1 MNIRSLS
8 APGLV
13 LLICSLDS
21 VQCLAAEDPARFLS
35 ASAWQGT
42 LTRSASD
49 AGSGQYTNGSGSVC
63 DQRWTLNHSSALNV
77 TIPLDGTSQSGP
89 SRIYLTDADATPFST
104 LDESL
109 SEDCVSTDGIRQ
121 SASYGARLSSDFPTP
136 GEVSML
142 VDTDAGT
149 YTIDFDLL
157 IGYQMIYNGTPSP
170 LPDVAFWFW
179 NNAGADGGRVTRPL
193 PASGMTIS
201 GAATNSL
208 TDAALHGCVSGA
220 TASAWNDMQG
230 NLVITWNLTPKTNA
244 VELQVEIKDADDGTD
259 YDYWLPAGN
268 LRRPEEPGNSLK
280 FIGRLVQPDGTPS
293 TDTATSM
300 KCELL
305 NVSQETGVCMNFPI
319 NGGANRDF
327 KLLQQATATF
337 WLVDSETSMRTVFP
351 GLTSAEGIVS
361 CYDYGAWAEI
371 KISAMVN
378 GQEIV
383 GYRKGDLGKEKEPI
397 RLPKRKSD
405 SHVADLWKDQHQVR
419 DLADDDDSDNTP
431 VGDKHKGDG
440 FSLYEEYRGF
450 AENQKHI
457 RTSPEV
463 KDLFV
468 RDQIGGAGVK
478 EQILKFGRASA
489 LDVHHKLRP
498 GEMAADA
505 RMNFNHGY
513 AYLHDQHGLYVRGR
527 LEQKGRSEAVTKAG
541 YDTNLV
547 STPGTTSRIELEPV
561 EIGLDLRNV
570 NNVRIFRELAVDSLA
585 HELGHGCSVYHHG
598 DSDEPVLL
606 LRQFNPDGSSFLI
619 ATDGNKARVQSEDG
633 VSAVGLSYTKVGT
646 NQVLVLNTGERQGQH
661 SGNMDCIM
669 RYHVADT
676 FPSQF
681 DPQHLFYRFNPED
694 QHSRT
699 LFCESAVGT
708 KANASSPGKPW
719 PRFGDAAEKRG
730 DCKHQ
735 LCVNDYYFDDD
746 LHKR

>member
-1 MNIRSLS
+1 
-8 APGLV
+8 LV

-136 GEVSML
+136 GDVSML
-142 VDTDAGT
+142 IDTDAGT
-149 YTIDFDLL
+149 YTIGFDLL

-179 NNAGADGGRVTRPL
+179 NNAGADSGGHVTRPL

-208 TDAALHGCVSGA
+208 TDAALHGCVSIA

-280 FIGRLVQPDGTPS
+280 FIGRLVKPDGTPS
-293 TDTATSM
+293 TDIATSM

-305 NVSQETGVCMNFPI
+305 NVSQEPGVCMNFPI

-327 KLLQQATATF
+327 KLLQQANFPPKTATF

-371 KISAMVN
+371 KITAMVN

-383 GYRKGDLGKEKEPI
+383 GYRKGDLGKEKAPI

-431 VGDKHKGDG
+431 VGDEHKGDG
-440 FSLYEEYRGF
+440 FSLYQEYRGF
-450 AENQKHI
+450 SEKMSHI
-457 RTSPEV
+457 RTNPDE
-463 KDLFV
+463 KDFFV
-468 RDQIGGAGVK
+468 RNKIGGAETVT
-478 EQILKFGRASA
+478 EILKFARASG
-489 LDVHHKLRP
+489 LRVHHRLQSGEIAPDGLMTVNAGWAALHPQNGIYLR
-498 GEMAADA
+498 GSTMDT
-505 RMNFNHGY
+505 G
-513 AYLHDQHGLYVRGR
+513 
-527 LEQKGRSEAVTKAG
+527 KSRSVPKDEYEGTI
-541 YDTNLV
+541 
-547 STPGTTSRIELEPV
+547 STPGTRKAVLIDKGGE
-561 EIGLDLRNV
+561 NV
-570 NNVRIFRELAVDSLA
+570 FDSEVGGIVQEKFRFSSIA
-585 HELGHGCSVYHHG
+585 HELAHCCSVWHHG
-598 DSDEPVLL
+598 GCDPAETTW
-606 LRQFNPDGSSFLI
+606 I
-619 ATDGNKARVQSEDG
+619 
-633 VSAVGLSYTKVGT
+633 VGLAEGDFAFFENGAPITVCNEAGT
-646 NQVLVLNTGERQGQH
+646 PVSPSLDMTVWRGGPEGQH
-661 SGNMDCIM
+661 SGNTDCLM
-669 RYHVADT
+669 CYGVATAFHKNQAAKRYLAGPAPVGKK
-676 FPSQF
+676 
-681 DPQHLFYRFNPED
+681 L
-694 QHSRT
+694 
-699 LFCESAVGT
+699 LCESRDGT
-708 KANASSPGKPW
+708 GINGPDNPYG
-719 PRFGDAAEKRG
+719 PRFGNAHINRG
-730 DCKHQ
+730 NCKAQ
-735 LCVNDYYFDDD
+735 ICVNDAYKDAQK
-746 LHKR
+746 HKDHKYPCP